1 MAQELTA
8 LQNRELYYWA
18 REERGSSAE
27 VDYLLRKHG
36 DVYPIEVKSGEGGTM
51 RSMHL
56 LLKAYPGIKQ
66 GLVLYSGIY
75 GAQPEQKL
83 RFLPLYFAGSLCH
96 S

>member
-27 VDYLLRKHG
+27 VDYLLHKQG
-36 DVYPIEVKSGEGGTM
+36 EIYPVEVKSGEGGTM

-56 LLKAYPGIKQ
+56 LLQAYSHIKQ
-66 GLVLYSGIY
+66 GLVLYGGAY
-75 GAQPEQKL
+75 GEQPAQKL
-83 RFLPLYFAGSLCH
+83 RFLPLYFSGSLCN